1 MALVRIE
8 TTDSVATV
16 EGGQSVPFAVGVVMS
31 GRVDIELSVANVRG
45 VGVVLLDGIFEVSGE
60 DDCRESKVLRKI
72 VLADSDGVIVAV
84 VISVMTDLVS
94 S

>member
-1 MALVRIE
+1 MTGGAEIE
-8 TTDSVATV
+8 
-16 EGGQSVPFAVGVVMS
+16 F
-31 GRVDIELSVANVRG
+31 SVANVRG
-45 VGVVLLDGIFEVSGE
+45 VGVILLDGIFEVSGD